1 MVKKLHEEYL
11 PAIMEKFE
19 RRAKA
24 NNTKEGLDIWQQGK
38 PRHNLESLH
47 YPAPLFPSSSP
58 TQT

>member
-24 NNTKEGLDIWQQGK
+24 NNTKEGWIFGNK
-38 PRHNLESLH
+38 VN
-47 YPAPLFPSSSP
+47 PA
-58 TQT
+58 TT